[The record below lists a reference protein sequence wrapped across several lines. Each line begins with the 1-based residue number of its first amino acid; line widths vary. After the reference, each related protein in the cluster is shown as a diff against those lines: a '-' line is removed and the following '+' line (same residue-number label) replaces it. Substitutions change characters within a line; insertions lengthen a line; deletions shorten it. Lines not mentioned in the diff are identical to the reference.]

1 MAPPF
6 SIGAT
11 TFSRPGTP
19 LPSRRPTLSPAG
31 FCPHSLWDQF
41 GGSIGGPIVKNKIFF
56 FGDYQGTRAKDGG
69 SATSVVP
76 TAAERNG
83 DFSAWLQ
90 GPNPQ
95 IIYNPYDANGN
106 IVDPS
111 LRQPFP
117 GNIIPQQYLSAP
129 AMALL
134 KYVLSRILQCGS
146 RNQ

>member
-1 MAPPF
+1 M
-6 SIGAT
+6 
-11 TFSRPGTP
+11 
-19 LPSRRPTLSPAG
+19 PA
-31 FCPHSLWDQF
+31 SLWDQF
-41 GGSIGGPIVKNKIFF
+41 GGSIGGPIVKNKIFY

-69 SATSVVP
+69 SCNSVVP

-90 GPNPQ
+90 GPSPQ

-111 LRQPFP
+111 LRQPLP
-117 GNIIPQQYLSAP
+117 GNISRLKYLSAP

-134 KYVLSRILQCGS
+134 KYIPLPNIANAAPGINNYAGADMTCFTGTQPMFVSTTLPATS
-146 RNQ
+146 